1 MGSVL
6 GVCPDGVSLFIKEFV
21 VAITLGPHLWLPAI
35 VYMCVCVC
43 VCVCQWVGGMHVC
56 VYHVYLHASFKA
68 KPTTGRGHHR
78 RYTDVLL
85 ARSRGRFYTQE

>member
-6 GVCPDGVSLFIKEFV
+6 GVCPDQVILFIKEFV
-21 VAITLGPHLWLPAI
+21 VAITLGPHLWLPGI
-35 VYMCVCVC
+35 VYVCMCVGG
-43 VCVCQWVGGMHVC
+43 WVGACMQAC
-56 VYHVYLHASFKA
+56 VYHVHLHASSKA
-68 KPTTGRGHHR
+68 KPTTGSGHHR

>member
-35 VYMCVCVC
+35 VCVCVS
-43 VCVCQWVGGMHVC
+43 VGGG
-56 VYHVYLHASFKA
+56 A
-68 KPTTGRGHHR
+68 
-78 RYTDVLL
+78 
-85 ARSRGRFYTQE
+85 